1 MDIKDVVIDAYKTV
15 GTDLMLVAVSPAYEY
30 DNGKRTDN
38 ICGFRYEA
46 VLPHRAY
53 EKLSVKILGDVRI
66 DLQEDETVYVTF
78 TDLVLTPYWTPQG
91 YRISATASDIK
102 PVNPPKK
109 AG

>member
-1 MDIKDVVIDAYKTV
+1 MDIKNIVIEAYKTV
-15 GTDLMLVAVSPAYEY
+15 GTDLMLVSVLPAYEY

-38 ICGFRYEA
+38 ISGYKYEV

-53 EKLSVKILGDVRI
+53 EKLSVKILGDVRL
-66 DLQEDETVYVTF
+66 DLQEDEAVFVSF
-78 TDLVLTPYWTPQG
+78 TDLVLTLYWTPQG
-91 YRISATASDIK
+91 YRISASASDIK

>member
-15 GTDLMLVAVSPAYEY
+15 GTDLMLVSVLPAYEY
-30 DNGKRTDN
+30 DNGKRTDH
-38 ICGFRYEA
+38 ILV

-53 EKLSVKILGDVRI
+53 EKLSVKILGDVRL
-66 DLQEDETVYVTF
+66 DLQENEAVFVSF
-78 TDLVLTPYWTPQG
+78 TDLVLTLYWTPQG
-91 YRISATASDIK
+91 YRISASASDIK